1 MLKFLSSL
9 KLAVFLI
16 AAIVAISVLATIY
29 PEADAFNSWSFRILV
44 IAFFINLSLCTIKL
58 LPGFWKQLH
67 RTADDVPAEGAYR
80 VYEADEA
87 EVTAWLHENH
97 YKISRQETQDGV
109 KILASKGKPGLFA
122 PHLLH
127 ISLLII
133 LIGALFSTFNTQG
146 YVMGQVGQ
154 TRPFPEELRGS
165 YGDDSSVEIL
175 SFETSYDEAQAV
187 DNWITHFNLYID
199 GQLVAENADTKVN
212 SPYRYGSMLIYQNS
226 YDYRYLLEVQGAA
239 NAEDNTTYGLPDN
252 QPSQIAGQTVV
263 AANVNGKVYVQISD
277 HVNPARGQFVEPGDV
292 LDLNGEGATITY
304 LDTAAYSILE
314 LKTRKGTY
322 IVFAG
327 FLLATIA
334 SFLFF
339 SGRYRELRIRT
350 NKKGEKESQIW
361 CYSKSAMVV
370 EELQTEL
377 AEQWTEKQQ
386 EVQ

>member
-1 MLKFLSSL
+1 M
-9 KLAVFLI
+9 
-16 AAIVAISVLATIY
+16 
-29 PEADAFNSWSFRILV
+29 
-44 IAFFINLSLCTIKL
+44 
-58 LPGFWKQLH
+58 
-67 RTADDVPAEGAYR
+67 
-80 VYEADEA
+80 
-87 EVTAWLHENH
+87 
-97 YKISRQETQDGV
+97 
-109 KILASKGKPGLFA
+109 
-122 PHLLH
+122 
-127 ISLLII
+127 
-133 LIGALFSTFNTQG
+133 
-146 YVMGQVGQ
+146 
-154 TRPFPEELRGS
+154 
-165 YGDDSSVEIL
+165 
-175 SFETSYDEAQAV
+175 
-187 DNWITHFNLYID
+187 
-199 GQLVAENADTKVN
+199 
-212 SPYRYGSMLIYQNS
+212 
-226 YDYRYLLEVQGAA
+226 
-239 NAEDNTTYGLPDN
+239 
-252 QPSQIAGQTVV
+252 
-263 AANVNGKVYVQISD
+263 QISD

-350 NKKGEKESQIW
+350 NKKGKKESQIW

>member
-16 AAIVAISVLATIY
+16 AAIAAISVLATIY

-80 VYEADEA
+80 MYHADEA

-175 SFETSYDEAQAV
+175 SFETSYDEARAV

-252 QPSQIAGQTVV
+252 QPSQM
-263 AANVNGKVYVQISD
+263 
-277 HVNPARGQFVEPGDV
+277 EPGDV

-361 CYSKSAMVV
+361 CYSKSAMVM

-377 AEQWTEKQQ
+377 AEQWAEKQQ